1 MTVQCV
7 ERKVAISARSVKEE
21 TDSVSKSESVLQ
33 DEQQQQVFDL
43 SLIQQ
48 QQNQSQDKLSTEEKS
63 NGISSQHLPPLESL
77 TTDDDNT
84 SVSSVSTQGSIQRRS
99 MFSQY
104 WKKTGQE
111 PPRYYNVS
119 RSSSCGTAI
128 SSTSLPSNGCALAGF
143 LATPPE
149 HEAVLDVQVPSMTA
163 AAAASDNETN
173 SHAKLPSRRN
183 MFHRSHAFI
192 IRPSSSAPS
201 LSSYHQDQDS
211 TATTSLLSSGS
222 PRKTRSHSHLLS
234 KQPSFSCLRE
244 SRFSP
249 RKNCEVRRNSSAT
262 TASTLTDS
270 ASIVSGSS
278 VRFDLTAT
286 SVMHYDL
293 PQERYAE
300 DGWSSYFE

>member
-33 DEQQQQVFDL
+33 DEQRQVFDL

-48 QQNQSQDKLSTEEKS
+48 QQNQPQDKLSTEEKS

-111 PPRYYNVS
+111 PPRYFNVS

-163 AAAASDNETN
+163 AAASDNETN

-192 IRPSSSAPS
+192 RPSSSAPS

-211 TATTSLLSSGS
+211 TAGS